1 MIELLKYGYLCAK
14 YCRFRDRL
22 AQILYLLNAHQERC
36 SLSIGHHQM
45 QRVVEEKGHPVR
57 SNCICRLFRLYEVR
71 LFPDWFYL
79 TLADRP
85 FHRKYLTNVP
95 FVCEG

>member
-1 MIELLKYGYLCAK
+1 L
-14 YCRFRDRL
+14 
-22 AQILYLLNAHQERC
+22 H
-36 SLSIGHHQM
+36 
-45 QRVVEEKGHPVR
+45 
-57 SNCICRLFRLYEVR
+57 
-71 LFPDWFYL
+71 L

>member
-1 MIELLKYGYLCAK
+1 
-14 YCRFRDRL
+14 
-22 AQILYLLNAHQERC
+22 
-36 SLSIGHHQM
+36 M

-71 LFPDWFYL
+71 LFPDWLHL